1 MSQSIDIYLT
11 YCAMKAH
18 FGKGDYDFVKFNGKT
33 KVSRDSFWK
42 RKDRVWFVMLGRKLN
57 SYLIESVEDYL
68 LANFLVETKGYI
80 GNFNDQNYF
89 DWKDRMARLETL
101 FKNEATKLF
110 EDGTLDVLKVPD
122 NSHLIQSVED
132 YLLAN
137 FIVETKGYIGNFN
150 DQNYFDWMD
159 RMSRLETLFKNEAT
173 KLFEDGTLDVLK
185 VPDNSHPKLLKEYLG
200 KRISLETMVIL
211 DGIFDYSSKWDKKMS
226 DDVMWPDIKKLI
238 ENYKKFLTYQIDSC
252 RMVVTNLTTME

>member
-68 LANFLVETKGYI
+68 LANF
-80 GNFNDQNYF
+80 
-89 DWKDRMARLETL
+89 
-101 FKNEATKLF
+101 
-110 EDGTLDVLKVPD
+110 
-122 NSHLIQSVED
+122 
-132 YLLAN
+132 
-137 FIVETKGYIGNFN
+137 IVETKGYIGNFN
-150 DQNYFDWMD
+150 DQNYYDWMD

-211 DGIFDYSSKWDKKMS
+211 DGIFDYSSKWDRKMS
-226 DDVMWPDIKKLI
+226 DDVMWPDVKKLI

>member
-33 KVSRDSFWK
+33 KVSRESFWK
-42 RKDRVWFVMLGRKLN
+42 RKDRVWFVMLGRK
-57 SYLIESVEDYL
+57 Y
-68 LANFLVETKGYI
+68 
-80 GNFNDQNYF
+80 
-89 DWKDRMARLETL
+89 
-101 FKNEATKLF
+101 
-110 EDGTLDVLKVPD
+110 

-150 DQNYFDWMD
+150 DQNYYDWMD

-173 KLFEDGTLDVLK
+173 KLFEDGSLDVLN

-200 KRISLETMVIL
+200 KRVSAETMVIL
-211 DGIFDYSSKWDKKMS
+211 DKIMDYSSKWDVQMK
-226 DDVMWPDIKKLI
+226 DDMIWPDTKIMLN
-238 ENYKKFLTYQIDSC
+238 NYKKLLTFDEKSC
-252 RMVVTNLTTME
+252 KMILINLTKTE

>member
-80 GNFNDQNYF
+80 GNFNEP
-89 DWKDRMARLETL
+89 KEI
-101 FKNEATKLF
+101 TKL
-110 EDGTLDVLKVPD
+110 V
-122 NSHLIQSVED
+122 
-132 YLLAN
+132 
-137 FIVETKGYIGNFN
+137 
-150 DQNYFDWMD
+150 
-159 RMSRLETLFKNEAT
+159 
-173 KLFEDGTLDVLK
+173 
-185 VPDNSHPKLLKEYLG
+185 
-200 KRISLETMVIL
+200 
-211 DGIFDYSSKWDKKMS
+211 
-226 DDVMWPDIKKLI
+226 I
-238 ENYKKFLTYQIDSC
+238 ENTVRQSEGKINWKLEEVID
-252 RMVVTNLTTME
+252 

>member
-57 SYLIESVEDYL
+57 SYLI
-68 LANFLVETKGYI
+68 
-80 GNFNDQNYF
+80 
-89 DWKDRMARLETL
+89 
-101 FKNEATKLF
+101 
-110 EDGTLDVLKVPD
+110 
-122 NSHLIQSVED
+122 QSVED

-150 DQNYFDWMD
+150 DQNYFDWKD

-173 KLFEDGTLDVLK
+173 KLFEDGSLDVLK

-200 KRISLETMVIL
+200 KRVSAETMVIL
-211 DGIFDYSSKWDKKMS
+211 DKIMDYSSKWDTQME
-226 DDVMWPDIKKLI
+226 DDMIWPKVKILLN
-238 ENYKKFLTYQIDSC
+238 NYKKLLTFDKKECKMILI
-252 RMVVTNLTTME
+252 NLTNME